1 MSIPAYDARGRG
13 SIARRGDE
21 YTVLV
26 QDFISKKPLR
36 IAEKWYANDIVTE
49 FLGNIVVGIPACHAG
64 DRNSIPRR

>member
-26 QDFISKKPLR
+26 QDFIWKHLWELVKNGTQT
-36 IAEKWYANDIVTE
+36 IY
-49 FLGNIVVGIPACHAG
+49 
-64 DRNSIPRR
+64 